1 MKNLDSIDMNILKA
15 LQKNA
20 RITYRELSK
29 KVNLTPPAVTERILK
44 LEELGILIGYHACVD
59 LQALGLGVA
68 SYIKMTVPHHKE
80 KDLISFATDR
90 PEVIE
95 CQAIS
100 GLSTFMLKVALPSL
114 EHLEAFT
121 KELFTYGQTENYIIM
136 SDIISRKEIV
146 PQYDEGL

>member
-1 MKNLDSIDMNILKA
+1 MKNLDSIDINILKV

-20 RITYRELSK
+20 RITYRKLSR

-44 LEELGILIGYHACVD
+44 LEELGILTGYHATVD
-59 LQALGLGVA
+59 LKAIGLGVV

-80 KDLISFATDR
+80 KDFIFFITDR

-95 CQAIS
+95 CHAIS

-114 EHLEAFT
+114 TELGVFT

-136 SDIISRKEIV
+136 SDVISRKEIV
-146 PQYDEGL
+146 PPYEIGL